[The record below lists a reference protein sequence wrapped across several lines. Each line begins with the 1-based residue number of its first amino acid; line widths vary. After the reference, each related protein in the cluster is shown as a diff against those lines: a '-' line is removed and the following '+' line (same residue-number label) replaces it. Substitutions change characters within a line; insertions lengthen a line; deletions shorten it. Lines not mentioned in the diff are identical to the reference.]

1 VISQDAPRWQCVD
14 CGEGIGRIGG
24 VVEFQE
30 VVKTIKQQQLSWA
43 ERAGIKS
50 DEQGY
55 CYRLDENLFHPLS
68 SCSRLDYA
76 SGDGAEL
83 GKEGKRG
90 KILALHSSSAL
101 ACNFFDYW
109 RGRDLTG
116 LAQALGTTELCGIGF
131 ECKFPTGLQGTPPNL
146 DVVLYES
153 DGGVLAIEC
162 KLMEPFQKSKK
173 EKTYLKPKYFE
184 KDDTWARVKLPGCQV
199 LADDIQQNPA
209 QFDLLD
215 VAQLLKHMLGLASNQ
230 RHWQLCYLWY
240 DYDPGGPAS
249 KKHASEIVSFREQ
262 IGDDAKRFS
271 SLTYQ
276 ELFQRLSHFLGEQH
290 LEYQEYLRDRYF
302 GSAT

>member
-1 VISQDAPRWQCVD
+1 
-14 CGEGIGRIGG
+14 
-24 VVEFQE
+24 
-30 VVKTIKQQQLSWA
+30 LSWA

-50 DEQGY
+50 DEKGY
-55 CYRLDENLFHPLS
+55 CYCLDENLFHPIS

-116 LAQALGTTELCGIGF
+116 LAQAFGTTELCGIGF
-131 ECKFPTGLQGTPPNL
+131 ERKFPTGLQGKAPNL

-162 KLMEPFQKSKK
+162 KLMEPFHKSK

-184 KDDTWARVKLPGCQV
+184 NGDAWAQVGLHGCQV
-199 LADDIQQNPA
+199 LAAKIRQNQA

-230 RHWQLCYLWY
+230 QHWRLCCLWY
-240 DYDPGGPAS
+240 HPGGPDGDR
-249 KKHASEIVSFREQ
+249 HASEIKHFTEE
-262 IGDDAKRFS
+262 IGADAIRFS

-276 ELFQRLSHFLGEQH
+276 ELFQRLSRFLGEQH
-290 LEYQEYLRDRYF
+290 LEYREYLRDRYF

>member
-1 VISQDAPRWQCVD
+1 MA
-14 CGEGIGRIGG
+14 GR
-24 VVEFQE
+24 E
-30 VVKTIKQQQLSWA
+30 VVQTIKDRQLSWA

-50 DEQGY
+50 DEQRY

-68 SCSRLDYA
+68 SCSRLDLA

-90 KILALHSSSAL
+90 KILALHSSAAL

-109 RGRDLTG
+109 RGRDLEG
-116 LAQALGTTELCGIGF
+116 LAQAFGTTELCDIGF
-131 ECKFPTGLQGTPPNL
+131 ERKFPTGLRGNAPNL

-153 DGGVLAIEC
+153 GGGILAIES
-162 KLMEPFQKSKK
+162 KFMEPFQKSKA
-173 EKTYLKPKYFE
+173 KTYLKPKYFE
-184 KDDTWARVKLPGCQV
+184 KGDAWARVGLHGCQV
-199 LADDIQQNPA
+199 LAAKIRQNQA

-230 RHWQLCYLWY
+230 QHWRLCCLWY
-240 DYDPGGPAS
+240 HPGGPAGD
-249 KKHASEIVSFREQ
+249 KHASEIRHFTEE
-262 IGDDAKRFS
+262 IGADAIRFS

-276 ELFQRLSHFLGEQH
+276 ELFQRLSRLLGEQH

-302 GSAT
+302 GSTT

>member
-1 VISQDAPRWQCVD
+1 MAGRTVIQ
-14 CGEGIGRIGG
+14 
-24 VVEFQE
+24 
-30 VVKTIKQQQLSWA
+30 TIKEQQLSWA

-50 DEQGY
+50 DEKGY

-90 KILALHSSSAL
+90 KILALHSSAAL

-109 RGRDLTG
+109 RGRNLEG
-116 LAQALGTTELCGIGF
+116 LAQAFGTTELCDIGF
-131 ECKFPTGLQGTPPNL
+131 ERKFPTGLRGNAPNL

-153 DGGVLAIEC
+153 DGGILAIES
-162 KLMEPFQKSKK
+162 KFMEPFQKSKA
-173 EKTYLKPKYFE
+173 KTYLKPKYFE
-184 KDDTWARVKLPGCQV
+184 NGDAWNGVALRGCQV
-199 LADDIQQNPA
+199 LAEQLRQNRA
-209 QFDLLD
+209 QFEMLD
-215 VAQLLKHMLGLASNQ
+215 VAQLLKHMLGLARNQ
-230 RHWQLCYLWY
+230 QHWQLCYLWY
-240 DYDPGGPAS
+240 DPGGPAS
-249 KKHASEIVSFREQ
+249 DKHAKEIDTFRKQ

-271 SLTYQ
+271 SLKYQ
-276 ELFQRLSHFLGEQH
+276 ELFQRLSHFLGDQH